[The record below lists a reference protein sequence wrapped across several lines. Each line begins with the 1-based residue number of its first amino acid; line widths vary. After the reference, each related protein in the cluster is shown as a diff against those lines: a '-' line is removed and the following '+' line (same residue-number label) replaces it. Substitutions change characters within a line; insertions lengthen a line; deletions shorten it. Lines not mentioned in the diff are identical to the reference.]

1 MSWIVVNGS
10 SQCQTGPTN
19 ADRNANSTQPYTHKN
34 SVVTSPALVPPA
46 IPWATTQIQPI
57 RPMARSSQAP
67 RAAKT
72 INATTIGMRTS
83 VEDVDVPVP
92 PDGDGDGEGDGDA
105 GEATDGDALEATVA
119 DGATDG
125 GGVGAMTVKV
135 VVPRAMS
142 PSSVD
147 FVVHRTE

>member
-1 MSWIVVNGS
+1 M
-10 SQCQTGPTN
+10 
-19 ADRNANSTQPYTHKN
+19 
-34 SVVTSPALVPPA
+34 
-46 IPWATTQIQPI
+46 
-57 RPMARSSQAP
+57 
-67 RAAKT
+67 
-72 INATTIGMRTS
+72 
-83 VEDVDVPVP
+83 EDVDVPVP
-92 PDGDGDGEGDGDA
+92 PDGDGDGDGDGEGDGDA